1 MLATNIQSKTVCNEG
16 WIMSEL
22 LVTVGDGIG
31 TITFNRP
38 HALNAITPAVVD
50 LFIDATDRLEN
61 DPAVRCVLIRGA
73 GSDFMSGADVKGF
86 YDKLTA
92 DRAAHRASME
102 RRVVTGHLAIHRIR
116 RMPKPVI
123 AVVQGACVGF
133 GFSLLCCVDLAIA
146 SDDAYFMLAYR
157 HVGLTTDGG
166 ASYFLPRIVGER
178 RALEITLLGEK
189 FDSAKA
195 LDLGIVNW
203 VVPRDKL
210 DAEALRV
217 AGKFSTAA
225 TRAIGGAKRLIRN
238 SLQSSWDEQSAREA
252 EAIAEMVGSDDHLEG
267 VTAFVEKRKPI
278 FTGR

>member
-1 MLATNIQSKTVCNEG
+1 MMG

-22 LVTVGDGIG
+22 LVTVEDGIG

-38 HALNAITPAVVD
+38 QALNAITPAVVD
-50 LFIDATDRLEN
+50 ALIDATNRFERD
-61 DPAVRCVLIRGA
+61 ASVRCVLIRGA

-86 YDKLTA
+86 HESLAQRRD
-92 DRAAHRASME
+92 AHVAGME

-116 RMPKPVI
+116 RMSKPVI

-133 GFSLLCCVDLAIA
+133 GFSLLCSVDLALA

-189 FDSAKA
+189 FDAAKA

-203 VVPRDKL
+203 VVPRDQL
-210 DAEALRV
+210 DAEALKV
-217 AGKFSTAA
+217 ARKFSTAA

-252 EAIAEMVGSDDHLEG
+252 EAIAEMIGTDDHFEG
-267 VTAFVEKRKPI
+267 VSAFVEKRKPN